1 MTFPRH
7 GFAAEAAKPGDGV
20 ETVGERQC
28 FDHHGDF
35 RKRHAGWQES
45 LTKAFANAMHGADPG
60 PLTPFSCP
68 VFVLGDRVQGIVCG
82 TPSRNMPNPPLGT
95 IFSIGLNPRLKGVST
110 SIAAPL
116 IPAKPFFGTKPT
128 RSRPIGRGRLGR
140 TASLSQLVSL
150 PYRSLCG
157 LSNPHES
164 RPTDGERRSDFP
176 TPLKICSTAPSYVIA
191 APFLAAW

>member
-1 MTFPRH
+1 MVSRRLGHANVSIAMETSGHVMRDGRNPWPR
-7 GFAAEAAKPGDGV
+7 PSR
-20 ETVGERQC
+20 TP
-28 FDHHGDF
+28 
-35 RKRHAGWQES
+35 W
-45 LTKAFANAMHGADPG
+45 TGADPTSL
-60 PLTPFSCP
+60 PPFSRP
-68 VFVLGDRVQGIVCG
+68 SLVLGDRVQGIVCG

-150 PYRSLCG
+150 PYRPLCG
-157 LSNPHES
+157 LSNPHEN
-164 RPTDGERRSDFP
+164 RPTDGDLRSDFP
-176 TPLKICSTAPSYVIA
+176 TSLKICSTAPSYVIA